1 MGFNKRYV
9 NKSMILDNMNNISY
23 IKNLVNADA
32 LILDSWSKK
41 FFDNFNFKSNYQKIR
56 RELNEDTKLSSNLE
70 DTKNHNNFNKL
81 KSMSNILIN
90 LKTNPQW
97 VDVILVQE
105 ILDIKDIDVDR
116 RGRFDLL
123 VQDSIERIN
132 SIYIN

>member
-1 MGFNKRYV
+1 
-9 NKSMILDNMNNISY
+9 MNNISY